1 VDNQFQQYPY
11 AANIGGM
18 DQTGTDDSGN
28 PIYTPTMLSINGPGQ
43 MTAIEFFADDSND
56 PTFATTQ
63 SNPIWDFAIMLDTE
77 GGAPRL
83 SADFSYDSSRLTIS
97 GATTGSA
104 LLNYLMS
111 QSGVSYT
118 VTGADSATFTMAN
131 SVDLFNGTGVYTANL
146 NSTSADPNMAGD
158 IDFSF
163 GTASVTVPEPSG
175 FVLLT
180 AGGLMLMR
188 RRMHVA

>member
-1 VDNQFQQYPY
+1 
-11 AANIGGM
+11 
-18 DQTGTDDSGN
+18 
-28 PIYTPTMLSINGPGQ
+28 
-43 MTAIEFFADDSND
+43 
-56 PTFATTQ
+56 
-63 SNPIWDFAIMLDTE
+63 
-77 GGAPRL
+77 
-83 SADFSYDSSRLTIS
+83 
-97 GATTGSA
+97 
-104 LLNYLMS
+104 
-111 QSGVSYT
+111 
-118 VTGADSATFTMAN
+118 
-131 SVDLFNGTGVYTANL
+131 LFNGTGVYTANL